1 MLYLR
6 VEMTTMNDVF
16 GPIGS
21 EYCLYFYILSV
32 IAMGFFVILVI
43 GIVIYGVQKKLG
55 VEFYLVSF
63 LYSTNM
69 LFAYLQNRLLYNMC
83 GNSL

>member
-1 MLYLR
+1 
-6 VEMTTMNDVF
+6 MNDVF

-32 IAMGFFVILVI
+32 IGMLFFVMVLVGILFT
-43 GIVIYGVQKKLG
+43 GVTKKMG
-55 VEFYLVSF
+55 VEFYLISL
-63 LYSTNM
+63 LYSFNF
-69 LFAYLQNRLLYNMC
+69 LFMYLQNRLLFNMC